1 MLVGIASA
9 FSNQLVTKVLRD
21 ISCRLSRGC
30 ATPAWWYT
38 KAPYGYERKD
48 ASLPFVYL
56 AF

>member
-9 FSNQLVTKVLRD
+9 FTANQLVTKVLRD
-21 ISCRLSRGC
+21 ISCRLSR